1 VTQIR
6 ICPKCEKSCSLQID
20 YQGSELLSVTGHRCH
35 LGVEFAESLFGP
47 PLKIVSAS
55 VTVKGGIYPSVPV
68 RTSKKIAPE
77 LVMAVI
83 KAANQLSVEAPIR
96 NGQVIAR
103 NIANSGAE
111 LIATRQVEKA

>member
-1 VTQIR
+1 
-6 ICPKCEKSCSLQID
+6 
-20 YQGSELLSVTGHRCH
+20 
-35 LGVEFAESLFGP
+35 
-47 PLKIVSAS
+47 
-55 VTVKGGIYPSVPV
+55 
-68 RTSKKIAPE
+68 
-77 LVMAVI
+77 MAVI